1 MSDFLEQPGGDNTPP
16 DSAGAAS
23 SGSAIHEPSPNTLE
37 ALSAEGDEL
46 QTQQPVVF
54 EEEEI
59 EHEGKK
65 FKIPKEL
72 KDAFMLRGDYTQKT
86 QAVAETRRELE
97 TQRQEFQQ
105 NVQTQQQFMQEY
117 ARVTAIDDRLQQ
129 LMGVNWQQLNAQNPQ
144 QAQALHLEF
153 TQLQTARGQLVGN
166 LTARQ
171 TQMREAQQR
180 EIAKRAS
187 DAEAILKRE
196 IKDWSPEKDRQLAA
210 YTAQIGLDPQF
221 MGQVG
226 LQAPQLFVVLSKAQ
240 QFDQLMKDRTKAPTP
255 PAPGTRVGGANAST
269 AKPLGDV
276 TDPAEWQKRR
286 EARKGRN
293 R

>member
-1 MSDFLEQPGGDNTPP
+1 
-16 DSAGAAS
+16 
-23 SGSAIHEPSPNTLE
+23 
-37 ALSAEGDEL
+37 
-46 QTQQPVVF
+46 
-54 EEEEI
+54 
-59 EHEGKK
+59 
-65 FKIPKEL
+65 
-72 KDAFMLRGDYTQKT
+72 
-86 QAVAETRRELE
+86 
-97 TQRQEFQQ
+97 
-105 NVQTQQQFMQEY
+105 MQEY

-221 MGQVG
+221 VGQVG

-269 AKPLGDV
+269 RKAAGRRDGPCRMAETPRSPQRSQPLGRTDRSV
-276 TDPAEWQKRR
+276 TALLLTPRGAEGILK
-286 EARKGRN
+286 
-293 R
+293 